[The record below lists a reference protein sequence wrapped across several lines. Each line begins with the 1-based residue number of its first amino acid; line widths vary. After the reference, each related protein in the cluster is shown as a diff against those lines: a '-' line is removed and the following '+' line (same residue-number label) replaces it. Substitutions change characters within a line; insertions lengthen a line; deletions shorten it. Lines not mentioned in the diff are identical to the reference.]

1 MAKAYQA
8 KATMLVVRV
17 PGAQGGEVYLRK
29 GRKLPAAVEG
39 SEIKRLLGRGLIEEA
54 AEEAAPTGANTN
66 PPTGGN
72 QSGGQTPPASK

>member
-1 MAKAYQA
+1 MAKRYQA

-29 GRKLPAAVEG
+29 GRKLPASVEG
-39 SEIKRLLGRGLIEEA
+39 TEIKRLLGRGLIEEA
-54 AEEAAPTGANTN
+54 PDEATAEN

-72 QSGGQTPPASK
+72 QGGGQTLPASK